1 VNTTAANH
9 VNDLEDLEFLARVAS
24 LYYEEGLTQ
33 QRISEEL
40 GYSRSAI
47 SRFLTAARAAGVVEI
62 RVHHPLQRDL
72 DLEARLR
79 ESFNL
84 EIVRVL
90 KGYDG
95 EYQRMLP
102 RLGTLGA
109 RLVEERVRDDMLL
122 GVSWGTAVYE
132 VANALRPPY
141 LPNLMVIQMIG
152 ALGTPDPQIDGGE
165 LARSYARAFGG
176 RYRIFPAPALVESP
190 EVQAA
195 IMQERPIRDTLN
207 LARKVDIA
215 VLGIGTTDP
224 AMSSFVRA
232 EYLTPKEV
240 KEVADAGAVGDV
252 CAIHFDLQGQILDI
266 PITARVVGVSHAD
279 LLKIPLRLAVAGGA
293 LKAAAILGALRSG
306 VINAL
311 VTDDL
316 AARTV
321 LGQVKYSEPSL
332 LENLR

>member
-1 VNTTAANH
+1 MAKNTLNNH
-9 VNDLEDLEFLARVAS
+9 QNDLENTEFLARVAS
-24 LYYEEGLTQ
+24 LYYEEGMTQ

-47 SRFLTAARAAGVVEI
+47 SRFLTAARSAGVVEI

-72 DLEARLR
+72 ELESNLR
-79 ESFNL
+79 ENFAL
-84 EIVRVL
+84 ETVRVL
-90 KGYDG
+90 KGYNW
-95 EYQRMLP
+95 EYARMLP
-102 RLGTLGA
+102 RLGALGA
-109 RLVEERVRDDMLL
+109 RLVEERVRDGMLL

-132 VANALRPPY
+132 VVNALRPPY
-141 LPNLMVIQMIG
+141 LPNLTVIQMIG

-176 RYRIFPAPALVESP
+176 RYRLFPAPALVESP
-190 EVQAA
+190 QVQAA
-195 IMQERPIRDTLN
+195 IMQERPIRDTLD

-240 KEVADAGAVGDV
+240 REVAEAGAVGDI
-252 CAIHFDLQGQILDI
+252 CAAHFDIHGTILDI
-266 PITARVVGVSHAD
+266 YITARVVGVTDAD
-279 LLKIPLRLAVAGGA
+279 LMKIPFRLGVAGGA
-293 LKAAAILGALRSG
+293 IKAPAILGALRSG
-306 VINAL
+306 LLSAL

-316 AARTV
+316 AARKV
-321 LGQVKYSEPSL
+321 LEHL
-332 LENLR
+332 

>member
-1 VNTTAANH
+1 MAKNTLNNH
-9 VNDLEDLEFLARVAS
+9 QNDLENTEFLARVAS
-24 LYYEEGLTQ
+24 LYYEEGMTQ

-47 SRFLTAARAAGVVEI
+47 SRFLTAARSAGVVEI

-72 DLEARLR
+72 ELESNLR
-79 ESFNL
+79 ENFAL
-84 EIVRVL
+84 ETVRVL
-90 KGYDG
+90 KGYNW
-95 EYQRMLP
+95 EYARMLP
-102 RLGTLGA
+102 RLGALGA
-109 RLVEERVRDDMLL
+109 RLVEERVRDGMLL

-132 VANALRPPY
+132 VVNALRPPY
-141 LPNLMVIQMIG
+141 LPNLTVIQMIG

-176 RYRIFPAPALVESP
+176 RYRLFPAPALVESP
-190 EVQAA
+190 QVQAA
-195 IMQERPIRDTLN
+195 IMQERPIRDTLD

-240 KEVADAGAVGDV
+240 REIADAGAVGDV
-252 CAIHFDLQGQILDI
+252 CAAHFDVHGTILDI
-266 PITARVVGVSHAD
+266 YITARVVGVSDAD
-279 LLKIPLRLAVAGGA
+279 LMKIPFRLGVAGGA
-293 LKAAAILGALRSG
+293 IKAPAILGALRSG
-306 VINAL
+306 LLSAL

-316 AARTV
+316 AARKV
-321 LGQVKYSEPSL
+321 LEHL
-332 LENLR
+332 

>member
-1 VNTTAANH
+1 MDPMVKTPLNNQLA
-9 VNDLEDLEFLARVAS
+9 DLDNLEFLARVAS
-24 LYYEEGLTQ
+24 LYYEEGMTQ

-47 SRFLTAARAAGVVEI
+47 SRFLTAARDSGVVEI

-72 DLEARLR
+72 DLEVRLK
-79 ESFNL
+79 ELFHL
-84 EIVRVL
+84 DTIRVL
-90 KGYDG
+90 KGYNW

-102 RLGTLGA
+102 RLGSLGA

-132 VANALRPPY
+132 VANALRAPY
-141 LPNLMVIQMIG
+141 LPNLTVIQMIG

-190 EVQAA
+190 EAQAA
-195 IMQERPIRDTLN
+195 IMQERPIRDTLD
-207 LARKVDIA
+207 LARQVDIA
-215 VLGIGTTDP
+215 ILGIGTTDP

-232 EYLTPKEV
+232 EYLTPAEV
-240 KEVADAGAVGDV
+240 GDLADTGAVGDV
-252 CAIHFDLQGQILDI
+252 CAVHFDAQGQVLDL
-266 PITARVVGVSHAD
+266 PLAARVIGVSYDD
-279 LLKIPLRLAVAGGA
+279 LLKIPFRLAVAGGDV
-293 LKAAAILGALRSG
+293 KAPAILGALRSRL
-306 VINAL
+306 ITAL

-316 AARTV
+316 AARKV
-321 LGQVKYSEPSL
+321 LERVTLQ
-332 LENLR
+332 

>member
-1 VNTTAANH
+1 MAHVNTANQ
-9 VNDLEDLEFLARVAS
+9 VNDFEDLEFLARVAG

-72 DLEARLR
+72 ELEANLR
-79 ESFNL
+79 GTFNL

-90 KGYDG
+90 KGYNW

-102 RLGTLGA
+102 RLGALGA
-109 RLVEERVRDDMLL
+109 RLVEEYVRDEMLL

-132 VANALRPPY
+132 VAHALRPPY
-141 LPNLMVIQMIG
+141 LPNLTVIQMIG

-176 RYRIFPAPALVESP
+176 RYRIFPAPAIVESP
-190 EVQAA
+190 ELQAA
-195 IMQERPIRDTLN
+195 IMQERPIRDTLD

-240 KEVADAGAVGDV
+240 REVADAGAVGDV
-252 CAIHFDLQGQILDI
+252 CAVHFDLQGNIIDL
-266 PITARVVGVSHAD
+266 PIADRVVGVSQED
-279 LLKIPLRLAVAGGA
+279 LRRIPFRLAVAGGGV
-293 LKAAAILGALRSG
+293 KAPAILGALRSG
-306 VINAL
+306 LISAL

-316 AARTV
+316 AARKV
-321 LGQVKYSEPSL
+321 FEQI
-332 LENLR
+332 ENER

>member
-1 VNTTAANH
+1 MDGGMSNNGH
-9 VNDLEDLEFLARVAS
+9 PNDLENIEFLARVAS

-72 DLEARLR
+72 ELEVQLR
-79 ESFNL
+79 QTFHL
-84 EIVRVL
+84 DCVRVL
-90 KGYDG
+90 KGYNW

-102 RLGTLGA
+102 RLGSLGA
-109 RLVEERVRDDMLL
+109 RLVEERVRDEMLL

-132 VANALRPPY
+132 IVNALRPPY
-141 LPNLMVIQMIG
+141 LPNLTVIQMIG

-176 RYRIFPAPALVESP
+176 RYRIFPAPALVESHQ
-190 EVQAA
+190 VQSA
-195 IMQERPIRDTLN
+195 IMQERPIRDTLD

-232 EYLTPKEV
+232 EYLTPDEV
-240 KEVADAGAVGDV
+240 GELAEAGAVGDV
-252 CAIHFDLQGQILDI
+252 CAVHFDAQGQILEI
-266 PITARVVGVSHAD
+266 PLTERVIGVSYKD
-279 LLKIPLRLAVAGGA
+279 LLNIPFRLAVAGGSV
-293 LKAAAILGALRSG
+293 KAPAILGALRSG
-306 VINAL
+306 LISAL

-316 AARTV
+316 AANKV
-321 LGQVKYSEPSL
+321 VNQL
-332 LENLR
+332 